1 MATDDPGCV
10 GRSVALKAHSIWAK
24 WAASA
29 LGRQLAASME
39 QDPALTSHIPL
50 RNWVD
55 TVVKHVSRP
64 KSSTI
69 LISNAIYD
77 KIDTAVRRFG
87 FCRPDPE
94 KKHSTHTVIF
104 ATFAMQDSL
113 DQEMY
118 MKES

>member
-64 KSSTI
+64 KNSTF
-69 LISNAIYD
+69 LMCNDRY
-77 KIDTAVRRFG
+77 R
-87 FCRPDPE
+87 
-94 KKHSTHTVIF
+94 STSIRLLQ
-104 ATFAMQDSL
+104 ARS
-113 DQEMY
+113 
-118 MKES
+118 